1 MAKIDSYPLADSPI
15 SGSDKMIG
23 TDTVN
28 NNATK
33 NFTVSELASF
43 VNAGSG
49 FVPYT
54 GATENV
60 NLGSQVLYATGGIF
74 YGTIQA
80 TNINAIGGLLINSNA
95 GTSGQVLV
103 SQGTGTPPIWSS
115 SVVAG
120 PQGVQGPIGPQ
131 GVAGPVGPAG
141 LNWQSSWVSG
151 TSYIADDA
159 VGYGGASWFCILAT
173 SGTTTPD
180 LDTTH
185 WALLASQGAQGPAG
199 ATGAQGPTG
208 ATGATGATGVSG
220 NNTLQQVLDLNH
232 NLVDAKNYQGTFAGS
247 GNTGININAF
257 GAGAAQGNTGD
268 DINALGYQAGL
279 SNTGFYVNAIGPYS
293 ASSNSGW
300 NVNAIG
306 YSAAISNSGFNVNAL
321 GSDAGNLNAYSYVN
335 LFGYNASATSNN
347 QTVLAGQN
355 FMARLGYGG
364 ITTNRLYTFPDKN
377 GTFAMLSD
385 LTGGAWFTTG
395 NAGTTSGVNFIG
407 TTDAVDLVFK
417 TNNTQ
422 AVIIGSAGDVTMLNN
437 LIVVKSS
444 GNSISCTDGI
454 YSYASLIN
462 DPNTADGGYLF
473 LQNNI
478 GVASS
483 LKATNLTS
491 ARTHQLPDES
501 GTLALTS
508 DIVLPYKVYSAIVQY
523 AAAPSV
529 AVLQNTLGATI
540 SWTDQAFGASAIAS
554 SSVFTINKTVIIAT
568 PYTNPGSTLL
578 YNNIGVRSSGNQ
590 IDLLS
595 KVTANAGTG
604 KTNGVPFFVE
614 IRVYP

>member
-1 MAKIDSYPLADSPI
+1 MAKIDSYPLAPSPV
-15 SGSDKMIG
+15 SGSDKLIG

-33 NFTVSELASF
+33 NFTVSQLASF
-43 VNAGSG
+43 INAGSG

-54 GATENV
+54 GATADV
-60 NLGSQVLYATGGIF
+60 NLNNKVLYAANGVF
-74 YGTIQA
+74 YGIVQVNTI
-80 TNINAIGGLLINSNA
+80 NLLGRLLLNSSA
-95 GTSGQVLV
+95 GTLGQVLV
-103 SQGTGTPPIWSS
+103 SQGPSTNPIWSNVS
-115 SVVAG
+115 TG

-131 GVAGPVGPAG
+131 GPVGPVGPAG
-141 LNWQSSWVSG
+141 LNWQGVWTSG
-151 TSYIADDA
+151 ASYVIDDA

-173 SGTTTPD
+173 SGSTAPD

-185 WALLASQGAQGPAG
+185 WALLAAQGAQGPIGPA
-199 ATGAQGPTG
+199 GAQGPTG
-208 ATGATGATGVSG
+208 ATGPVGPGGSQ
-220 NNTLQQVLDLNH
+220 TLQQVLDLNH
-232 NLVDAKNYQGTFAGS
+232 NLVDGQNYQGSLAGLS
-247 GNTGININAF
+247 NSGININAF
-257 GAGAAQGNTGD
+257 GSGAAQGNTGD

-279 SNTGFYVNAIGPYS
+279 SNTGFYVNAIGSYS

-300 NVNAIG
+300 NINAFG
-306 YSAAISNSGFNVNAL
+306 NSAGLSNSGFNVNAL
-321 GSDAGNLNAYSYVN
+321 GSDAGNLNSYSYVN

-355 FMARLGYGG
+355 YIARLSYNGL
-364 ITTNRLYTFPDKN
+364 TADRLYTFPNKS

-385 LTGGAWFTTG
+385 LTTASSWSITG
-395 NAGTTSGVNFIG
+395 NAGTTAGVNFIG
-407 TTDAVDLVFK
+407 TTDAIDLLFK

-422 AVIIGSAGDVTMLNN
+422 RVIIGSTGDVTMLNN
-437 LIVVKSS
+437 LLVVNSS
-444 GNSISCTDGI
+444 GNSINCTDGI

-529 AVLQNTLGATI
+529 VVLQNTLGATI

-578 YNNIGVRSSGNQ
+578 YNNIGMRSSGNQ